1 MYVKAVDLLS
11 HSNQPAVFKEL
22 KKTYVIDVVC
32 FISQCESVDSIVQE
46 ECQCL
51 NRDNEMHKWIFIT
64 VYIDPEAEAFPELNK
79 LESKSRLCRHWW
91 YMIV

>member
-1 MYVKAVDLLS
+1 MICC
-11 HSNQPAVFKEL
+11 HTQPNLQYLKNL
-22 KKTYVIDVVC
+22 KKYVMLDDVC

-51 NRDNEMHKWIFIT
+51 NRDNEMHKRIFINAY
-64 VYIDPEAEAFPELNK
+64 VDPEAEALPELNK